1 MAEYW
6 DLYDEHRIALGRKHL
21 RGRPLPENTY
31 HVVVSVWTVNQD
43 NKLLLTLRSDEK
55 ELYPGLWE
63 NTSGSV
69 VSGETSAQAV
79 RRELEEET
87 GIVATE
93 DELVFLGTAR
103 KAFSFVDIY
112 LVRKTVDEDAIR
124 LQKGETT
131 AYMWVTLAEL
141 EEIHRQGRL
150 AFPVAYRFEQFRTM
164 FESMLSPST

>member
-6 DLYDEHRIALGRKHL
+6 DLYDEHRIALGRTHL
-21 RGRPLPENTY
+21 RGRPLPQDSY

-43 NKLLLTLRSDEK
+43 NKLLLTLRSEEK

-69 VSGETSAQAV
+69 VSGETSAQAA

-112 LVRKTVDEDAIR
+112 VVKKTVDDGAIR
-124 LQKGETT
+124 LQQGETT
-131 AYMWVTLAEL
+131 AYRWVTLPEL
-141 EEIHRQGRL
+141 EQIHRQGEL
-150 AFPVAYRFEQFRTM
+150 AFPVAYRFEQFRTV

>member
-6 DLYDEHRIALGRKHL
+6 DLYDNERKALGRTHL

-43 NKLLLTLRSDEK
+43 NKLLLTLRSEEK
-55 ELYPGLWE
+55 ELYPNLWE

-69 VSGETSAQAV
+69 VSGETSAQAAL
-79 RRELEEET
+79 RELEEET

-103 KAFSFVDIY
+103 KVFSFVDIY
-112 LVRKTVDEDAIR
+112 LVRKTMKDSAIR
-124 LQKGETT
+124 LQQGETT
-131 AYMWVTLAEL
+131 AYRWVTLPEL
-141 EEIHRQGRL
+141 EHIHRQGKL
-150 AFPVAYRFEQFRTM
+150 AFPVAYRFEQFRTL
-164 FESMLSPST
+164 FESMLSPNT

>member
-1 MAEYW
+1 M
-6 DLYDEHRIALGRKHL
+6 
-21 RGRPLPENTY
+21 
-31 HVVVSVWTVNQD
+31 VSA
-43 NKLLLTLRSDEK
+43 
-55 ELYPGLWE
+55 
-63 NTSGSV
+63 
-69 VSGETSAQAV
+69 ETSAEAA
-79 RRELEEET
+79 RRELEEGT

-112 LVRKTVDEDAIR
+112 LVRKTLQDTAIR

-141 EEIHRQGRL
+141 EEIHRQGKL
-150 AFPVAYRFEQFRTM
+150 AFPVAYRFEQFRTV